1 MVCRGY
7 PKIDMKATVPKRD
20 KYTVYVRFFTTLK
33 ISSVNERGFKG
44 LDGGR
49 YTLGRLVLIIN
60 IA

>member
-1 MVCRGY
+1 
-7 PKIDMKATVPKRD
+7 MKAALARRD